1 MKKFAKTHE
10 WIMVEGDMGTIGVS
24 KYAQEHLGDVVYVD
38 LPAAGTA
45 LAKGDSLCAVESVK
59 AASDVYVP
67 ISGEIKEVNE
77 ELDASPELINNSPED
92 EGWIVKMTLSNP
104 AELDELMTEEE
115 YRAFC
120 EKEA

>member
-1 MKKFAKTHE
+1 MKKFAKSHE
-10 WIMVEGDMGTIGVS
+10 WILVEGDTGTIGVS

-38 LPAAGTA
+38 LPAVGTS
-45 LAKGDSLCAVESVK
+45 LEKGDSLCAVESVK

-67 ISGEIKEVNE
+67 VSGEIKEVNE
-77 ELDASPELINNSPED
+77 ELDSSPELINNSPED
-92 EGWIVKMTLSNP
+92 EGWIAKIILSNP
-104 AELDELMTEEE
+104 AELDELLTEEE